1 MAHILFVDMSQAGLH
16 TLRRAVDLGHA
27 VTFIRGTA
35 VEHYT
40 VDDSFRELAERVN
53 RLVEIPDTYDVDAL
67 CSAIAAVHAHRPVDA
82 VISQCDPMME
92 ALAEACEELGLR
104 FTSARGV
111 HNARDKGRTRELLE
125 AAGVPSARFAVAH
138 DVEDAVSAAGRIG
151 YPVVVKPV
159 SGMDSA
165 MAVHTRSPAEVAAA
179 ADRILT
185 AAADPGVFPPLRALL
200 DRGVLVEEY
209 LAGELVSAEIGVLD
223 GAAHRFLVCGR
234 SRAEGNDCVEMGAVL
249 PADVPPNR
257 ADACFRYAEEVCRVL
272 GLDLG
277 VFHVEIMLTAHGPR
291 LVEVNPR
298 VMGGVMTLLH
308 KLLTGID
315 FCDHVIDIHLLR
327 TPRLPPPA
335 PDRTITARRIMPRAD
350 GRLAGQV
357 DLAWLDDADT
367 GIVNFENF
375 RLAPGALVREQE
387 VLGRFAVMGDTWAE
401 AMARA
406 DALLPR
412 FERSLGVA
420 LHQSAPAARGTD
432 PRGRAVQEPASS
444 T

>member
-1 MAHILFVDMSQAGLH
+1 MAHILFADMSQAGLH
-16 TLRRAVDLGHA
+16 TLRRALVLGHT

-40 VDDSFRELAERVN
+40 VDDSFRELVGRVD

-67 CSAIAAVHAHRPVDA
+67 CSAMAAVHVRHPVDA

-92 ALAEACEELGLR
+92 ALAVACERLGLR
-104 FTSARGV
+104 FTGARGMR
-111 HNARDKGRTRELLE
+111 NARDKARTREVLE
-125 AAGVPSARFAVAH
+125 AADVPSARFAVAH
-138 DVEDAVSAAGRIG
+138 SIEDAVSAAGRIG

-165 MAVHTRSPAEVAAA
+165 MALHARGPAQVAAA
-179 ADRILT
+179 AGRILA
-185 AAADPGVFPPLRALL
+185 AAADPDAFPPVRALL
-200 DRGVLVEEY
+200 ARGVLVEEY
-209 LAGELVSAEIGVLD
+209 LAGDLVSAEIGVLD
-223 GAAHRFLVCGR
+223 GVTHRFLVCGR
-234 SRAEGNDCVEMGAVL
+234 SRAKDNDCVEMGAVL
-249 PADVPPNR
+249 PANVPPGQV
-257 ADACFRYAEEVCRVL
+257 DACFRYAEEVCRVL

-277 VFHVEIMLTAHGPR
+277 VFHVEIMLTARGPV

-327 TPRLPPPA
+327 TPRPSPPA
-335 PDRTITARRIMPRAD
+335 PDRTVTARRIMPRAD
-350 GRLAGQV
+350 GKLSD
-357 DLAWLDDADT
+357 DLDLSWLDGAEP

-375 RLAPGALVREQE
+375 RLAPGTPVRAQE

-412 FERSLGVA
+412 FERCLGVP
-420 LHQSAPAARGTD
+420 LYQSAPAA
-432 PRGRAVQEPASS
+432 GRAGPRDGVPQEPAPSF
-444 T
+444 